1 MRFSAIPK
9 AVAIVGLA
17 CGLAVSLS
25 SSAEAQKRIK
35 WKMPSAFGSKISI
48 IGPYGP
54 RFTNNVK
61 VMTGGTLNIKFFEPG
76 ALVPAF
82 EIWDSVKTGAVE
94 SGWTTPGY
102 HIGKIPALVFFAS
115 VPFGPRGSEYLGWMF
130 HGGGN
135 DIYDEI
141 YNSHGLQGLRC
152 VAIAPEASGWFR
164 KEIKGPEDLKGL
176 KMRFFGMGAQV
187 MNKLGVSTQVLPGA
201 DIYPALE
208 RGVIDATEFSM
219 PSIDRDY
226 GYYQIAKHYYFPG
239 WHQQTS
245 VNEVLIN
252 KGHWDALSEQHK
264 KIVEVACYETLGQ
277 SFIESDVIQAD
288 AMAFLVDKG
297 VTLHYWSDEM
307 LALFEEKW
315 KEVLKENMEKD
326 PLFKRAAD
334 SYLAFREN
342 YKVWKDHG
350 YLK

>member
-1 MRFSAIPK
+1 MRLSKVFK
-9 AVAIVGLA
+9 AAAFAGLA
-17 CGLAVSLS
+17 AGVALTAS

-48 IGPYGP
+48 LGPTGLP
-54 RFTNNVK
+54 FVDNIK
-61 VMTGGTLNIKFFEPG
+61 VMTAGNLSIKFFEPG

-82 EIWDSVKTGAVE
+82 EIFDSVKSGALE

-102 HIGKIPALVFFAS
+102 HIGKIPALVFYSA
-115 VPFGPRGSEYLGWMF
+115 VPFGPGGSEYLGWF
-130 HGGGN
+130 LYGGGN

-141 YNSHGLQGLRC
+141 YNGHGLQGLRC
-152 VAIAPEASGWFR
+152 LAIAPEASGWFR

-176 KMRFFGMGAQV
+176 KMRFFGLGAPV

-245 VNEVLIN
+245 SGEFLMN
-252 KGHWDALSEQHK
+252 KGHWDSLSEQNQR
-264 KIVEVACYETLGQ
+264 IVKVACYEALGT
-277 SFIESDVIQAD
+277 SFIESDIIQAD
-288 AMAFLVDKG
+288 AMKFLVDKG
-297 VTLHYWSDEM
+297 VTIHFWSDDM
-307 LALFEEKW
+307 IALFEEKW
-315 KEVLKENMEKD
+315 KEVLQENIEKD
-326 PLFKRAAD
+326 PLFKRVAE
-334 SYLAFREN
+334 SYLGFREN
-342 YKVWKDHG
+342 YKIWKDHG